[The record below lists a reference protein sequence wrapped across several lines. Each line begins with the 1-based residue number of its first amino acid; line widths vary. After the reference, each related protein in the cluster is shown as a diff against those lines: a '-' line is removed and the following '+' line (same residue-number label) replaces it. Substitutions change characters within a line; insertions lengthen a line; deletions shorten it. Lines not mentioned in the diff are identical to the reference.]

1 MKRSAQIGL
10 VVMGALG
17 TTTAAGYLATN
28 RDQACQ
34 SAAANNPQAA
44 PAQECRRSIW
54 GHGGHGYSGYHSF
67 FGGTPWSTSPSA
79 TSTSSHASPGS
90 GTAGRGGFGGHASGG
105 GGGHGGGSGS

>member
-28 RDQACQ
+28 RDRACET
-34 SAAANNPQAA
+34 AAANNPQAA
-44 PAQECRRSIW
+44 PGQECRRSIW

-67 FGGTPWSTSPSA
+67 FGGSPSSATPSA
-79 TSTSSHASPGS
+79 TASHGSPGA
-90 GTAGRGGFGGHASGG
+90 TAGRGGFGGH
-105 GGGHGGGSGS
+105 GGGHGGGGSGS